1 MAQAQDHEQ
10 IGRRQGR
17 QLLARGNECQVAQAF
32 LMGEAGRRDQ
42 ADRGRPVPCGHRG
55 HVACERG
62 AHLVERI
69 LGASPCRQGKE
80 ERQQGAGA
88 SSDPRAGGGR

>member
-1 MAQAQDHEQ
+1 
-10 IGRRQGR
+10 
-17 QLLARGNECQVAQAF
+17 
-32 LMGEAGRRDQ
+32 MGEAGGRDQ

-62 AHLVERI
+62 AHLGQHI
-69 LGASPCRQGKE
+69 LGASRGRQGKE

-88 SSDPRAGGGR
+88 SIDPRAGGARWWVGVLRDGPSPPGMDHR